1 MKQPKKLSLAQKK
14 LISRCGLN
22 PKEWMCKSDSKEY
35 LCVVSKLSMAEKII
49 NKTTLEVTEGK
60 RKSPDTDQSTGLFTK
75 QLIGN

>member
-35 LCVVSKLSMAEKII
+35 LCVVSASMEEKII
-49 NKTTLEVTEGK
+49 NKNTLEVTEGK
-60 RKSPDTDQSTGLFTK
+60 KALISLATDRTFK
-75 QLIGN
+75 QKR